1 MMFSFKQ
8 FNADTIK
15 TKQSVFHLNE
25 SISHLE
31 DLSPEEF
38 LHNVKN
44 IAQLIASE
52 KLDGAN
58 LVVGFD
64 MQGQLYTSREAKG
77 GNRMYKPTTPKR
89 PADNGFCAA
98 FMALHDKQ
106 IQPILR
112 SILKNGEAV
121 ECELLF
127 GRQPNAIVY
136 GSNYIAFLRAIPGD
150 NDEHPDQSKVKQL
163 DAELKG
169 QSVRVEISAIGTIDG
184 SELIVH
190 DQDYTF
196 KFTSTQFIDSF
207 EFHKVDLKKELHDL
221 EEWLKSNPPSNFK
234 TKKAF
239 AEAASKFML
248 PIKEKL
254 VDDILRYRK
263 PTLRDVEVE
272 PHEDIGIEGIVVL
285 DPKTGKQFKIIDKSV
300 FTIINQFNYA
310 IRNEIKQTFNFN
322 REAYAHLYKEFSATT
337 GVSGNIYDQML
348 RGIAQAIGIPGV
360 ASYMGITRTIKKYDS
375 PEAFIRA
382 FPQDVNQLRGHIVHA
397 INAGIQHLSESKKHF
412 EANWKSY
419 VLSLGNGREIRYT
432 KEIYNR
438 TLLVYAETLKE
449 LTEMLKS
456 VQNSK
461 TVTEIANALFGK
473 QLKAIH

>member
-1 MMFSFKQ
+1 MRSFKQ
-8 FNADTIK
+8 FNTDTLK
-15 TKQSVFHLNE
+15 TNSGVFYLNE
-25 SISHLE
+25 SISHIE

-52 KLDGAN
+52 KLDGVN

-64 MQGQLYTSREAKG
+64 NEGQLYTSREAKG
-77 GNRMYKPTTPKR
+77 GERMYKNTAPKR

-98 FMALHDKQ
+98 FTALNSDEVK
-106 IQPILR
+106 PILR
-112 SILKNGEAV
+112 GILKNGDAI

-150 NDEHPDQSKVKQL
+150 NNEHPDQNKIQQL
-163 DAELKG
+163 NTELKG
-169 QSVRVEISAIGTIDG
+169 HSVRVEISAISTIDG
-184 SELIVH
+184 SKLITRDEGLV
-190 DQDYTF
+190 F
-196 KFTSTQFIDSF
+196 KFTSTVFIDNF
-207 EFHKVDLKKELHDL
+207 EFHKVNLKQELHDF
-221 EEWLKSNPPSNFK
+221 EQWLKQNPPSKFNSK
-234 TKKAF
+234 GEF
-239 AEAASKFML
+239 AAAASKFML

-263 PTLRDVEVE
+263 PGLRDVEVE
-272 PHEDIGIEGIVVL
+272 PHENIGIEGIVVL
-285 DPKTGKQFKIIDKSV
+285 DPKTGKQFKIVDRSV
-300 FTIINQFNYA
+300 FTIINQFNHA

-322 REAYAHLYKEFSATT
+322 REAYKHLYKEFNATT
-337 GVSGNIYDQML
+337 GVSGNIYDSML
-348 RGIAQAIGIPGV
+348 RQIAQTIGIPGLS
-360 ASYMGITRTIKKYDS
+360 SYMGITRTIKKYDS
-375 PEAFIRA
+375 PEAFIKA
-382 FPQDVNQLRGHIVHA
+382 FPQDVNQLRGHIANA
-397 INAGIQHLSESKKHF
+397 IHSGIQHLNESKKHF
-412 EANWKSY
+412 ETNWKTY
-419 VLSLGNGREIRYT
+419 VLSLGNGRQIHYT

-438 TLLVYAETLKE
+438 TLLVYAETLKD

-473 QLKAIH
+473 QLKTFH

>member
-1 MMFSFKQ
+1 MFSFKQ
-8 FNADTIK
+8 FNADTVK
-15 TKQSVFHLNE
+15 TNSSVFYLNE
-25 SISHLE
+25 TISHIE
-31 DLSPEEF
+31 DLPPEEF

-64 MQGQLYTSREAKG
+64 MEGRLYTSRETKG
-77 GNRMYKPTTPKR
+77 GERMYKNTAPKR

-98 FMALHDKQ
+98 FTALNDDE
-106 IQPILR
+106 IRPILR
-112 SILKNGEAV
+112 GILKNGDAI

-150 NDEHPDQSKVKQL
+150 NSEHPDQNKIQQL
-163 DAELKG
+163 NSELKG
-169 QSVRVEISAIGTIDG
+169 HSVRVEISAISTIDG
-184 SELIVH
+184 SELITR
-190 DQDYTF
+190 DQALVF
-196 KFTSTQFIDSF
+196 KFTSTVFIDNF
-207 EFHKVDLKKELHDL
+207 EFHKVNLKQELHDF
-221 EEWLKSNPPSNFK
+221 EEWLKQNPPGKFK
-234 TKKAF
+234 SKKEF
-239 AEAASKFML
+239 ADAASKFML

-263 PTLRDVEVE
+263 PGLRDTEVE
-272 PHEDIGIEGIVVL
+272 PNENIGIEGIVVL

-300 FTIINQFNYA
+300 FTIINQFNHA
-310 IRNEIKQTFNFN
+310 IRNEIKKTFNFN
-322 REAYAHLYKEFSATT
+322 RNAYAQLYKEFNATT
-337 GVSGNIYDQML
+337 GVSGSIYDAML
-348 RGIAQAIGIPGV
+348 HNIAQVIGIPGLD
-360 ASYMGITRTIKKYDS
+360 SYMGITRTIKKYDS
-375 PEAFIRA
+375 PEAFIKA
-382 FPQDVNQLRGHIVHA
+382 FPQDVNGLRSHVANA
-397 INAGIQHLSESKKHF
+397 IQGGIQHLSQSKEHF
-412 EANWKSY
+412 ETNWKSY

-473 QLKAIH
+473 QLKAIR